1 MRDTELLRQLTPE
14 ARLGVMQASAT
25 LFFLASLPL
34 SNNEAEIVRNLVERP
49 LGVIR
54 SRQKTTDDRKPVDK
68 HIR

>member
-34 SNNEAEIVRNLVERP
+34 SIQEAEIVRNLVERP

-54 SRQKTTDDRKPVDK
+54 SRQKMTDERKAVDK
-68 HIR
+68 YVR